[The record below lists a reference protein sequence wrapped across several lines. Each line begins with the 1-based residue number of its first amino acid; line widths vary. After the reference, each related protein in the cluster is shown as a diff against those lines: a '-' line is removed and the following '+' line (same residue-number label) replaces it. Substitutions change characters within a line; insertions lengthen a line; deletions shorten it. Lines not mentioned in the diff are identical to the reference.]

1 MIATH
6 LGHPLNNRSI
16 YIRIYHNKAPWFLL
30 KYWGHEIL
38 TLNCSEDNE
47 GANLTLMKIRHAAL
61 GKAFDDIR
69 RKRFELDEKKDRGHI
84 SETLYQKLLLNLVVE
99 SNGIRSEREDLE
111 GTICLFESSE
121 FAA

>member
-1 MIATH
+1 M
-6 LGHPLNNRSI
+6 
-16 YIRIYHNKAPWFLL
+16 RIYYNNAPRFILQ
-30 KYWGHEIL
+30 YRGHETV
-38 TLNCSEDNE
+38 TLNFSEGNG

-84 SETLYQKLLLNLVVE
+84 SETLYQKMLLNLIVE

>member
-1 MIATH
+1 M
-6 LGHPLNNRSI
+6 
-16 YIRIYHNKAPWFLL
+16 
-30 KYWGHEIL
+30 
-38 TLNCSEDNE
+38 TLNFQDDNG
-47 GANLTLMKIRHAAL
+47 GANVTLMKIRHAAL

-84 SETLYQKLLLNLVVE
+84 SETRYQKLLLDLVVE
-99 SNGIRSEREDLE
+99 SNDLRSEREDLE

>member
-1 MIATH
+1 MA
-6 LGHPLNNRSI
+6 LN
-16 YIRIYHNKAPWFLL
+16 F
-30 KYWGHEIL
+30 
-38 TLNCSEDNE
+38 SEDN
-47 GANLTLMKIRHAAL
+47 GSANLTLMKIRHAAL

-84 SETLYQKLLLNLVVE
+84 SEALYQKLLLNLIVE

-111 GTICLFESSE
+111 GTICLFEASE